1 MILNG
6 PEFRR
11 KLTKAEEEA
20 GELSLRF
27 QKRIALEAMRRVVA
41 RTPVDTGRARGG
53 WQMARGQGTN
63 ADTGSRDAVGSATVG
78 TALSILDRIRIPF
91 GLITVFNNVEYI
103 TFLEEGSS
111 DQAPLGMVAV
121 TLIELEA
128 IASAAGFSKQF
139 QFSAEVNA
147 P

>member
-1 MILNG
+1 M
-6 PEFRR
+6 
-11 KLTKAEEEA
+11 KAEVEA
-20 GELSLRF
+20 DDLSLRF
-27 QKRIALEAMRRVVA
+27 QKRIALEAIKRVVA

-53 WQMARGQGTN
+53 WQMVRGQGN
-63 ADTGSRDAVGSATVG
+63 EADIGSVDTIGSATVG
-78 TALSILDRIRIPF
+78 SALSILNRITIPF

-111 DQAPLGMVAV
+111 QQAPLGMVAI

-128 IASAAGFSKQF
+128 IASAAGFGQQF

>member
-1 MILNG
+1 M
-6 PEFRR
+6 
-11 KLTKAEEEA
+11 KAEVEA
-20 GELSLRF
+20 DDLSLRF
-27 QKRIALEAMRRVVA
+27 QKRIALEAIKRVVA

-53 WQMARGQGTN
+53 WQMVRGQGN
-63 ADTGSRDAVGSATVG
+63 EADIGSVDIIGSATVG
-78 TALSILDRIRIPF
+78 SALSILNRITIPF

-111 DQAPLGMVAV
+111 QQAPLGMVAI

-128 IASAAGFSKQF
+128 IASAAGFGQQF

>member
-11 KLTKAEEEA
+11 KLMKAEVEVDD
-20 GELSLRF
+20 LSLRF
-27 QKRIALEAMRRVVA
+27 QKRIALEAMKRVVA

-53 WQMARGQGTN
+53 WQMARGQGN
-63 ADTGSRDAVGSATVG
+63 EADIGSVDIIGSATVG
-78 TALSILDRIRIPF
+78 TALSILNRITIPF

-111 DQAPLGMVAV
+111 VQAPLGMVAI

-128 IASAAGFSKQF
+128 IASAAGFGQQF